1 MTKEL
6 KCVGK
11 SVPLRKAE
19 ELATGKAQFVD
30 DMAAELQVKVLGSP
44 YPHAMIKSIDTSE
57 AEKLEGVEA
66 VLTYKDVP
74 KRPMPR
80 LAARALYILDP
91 HLRHVGDEVAA
102 VAATSKAIAEEALDL
117 IKVEY
122 EVLPA
127 VFDPE
132 EAAKPDAS
140 QLYPEGNVYGVHH
153 EMIVEKGTYEPTLI
167 SYGDVEKGFAEADV
181 IVEDVFEVNP
191 QVHAALEPYVCI
203 AEWRGDELT
212 LWNPN
217 QVPYEVRDGIS
228 YALGMPESKV
238 RVLSDF
244 VGGGFG
250 GKYLARYQGIAALLS
265 KKANGKRTKYLLTR
279 EEALTHCRRYFARIY
294 IKIGA
299 KKDGKFTAISVKSY
313 ADLGG
318 YGNVFGNSFF
328 WGGMPCCAYN
338 AENQKW
344 EGWDVHTNHFTA
356 QPYRTVQVPAMS
368 FSEEQV
374 IDQIAEKLGLDPIE
388 IRLKNVAETGDES
401 PYKPWVD
408 NDPGYPRGKLINFPS
423 KKILREVMEKIEWKK
438 KWKGYGKPIA
448 VDGSKLRTL
457 GIVYSGYDGGLVM
470 DGFTSMALAMNKDGS
485 VNIMSGT
492 QNMGQGPDTTLCQ
505 LIAEF
510 FDIPLGDVNIL
521 THDTNIGQYDLL
533 GARASRELTTGGRLL
548 LQAAEKIKQQVREF
562 ASNILEVKP
571 EEIEI
576 GGKKAYVKE
585 YPDRS
590 VPFSKI
596 LTTSITASAQ
606 GPMGSSFAPVQPG
619 VKTANCMV
627 QAAEVEVDR
636 ETGEVKVLKVVTGNC
651 PGRMINPT
659 IVKGQY
665 TGGAVQALGMALQEE
680 FKYDEKNSIYLHSSY
695 VDYRVPR
702 AMDAPVVENVVIEE
716 PVDLPPEQGIPYGA
730 QGVGELGHWGG
741 PAVMA
746 SALYNAIGVRLK
758 SSPMTGEKI
767 LAAIK
772 QKEGRN

>member
-1 MTKEL
+1 MTQEL

-11 SVPLRKAE
+11 SVPLRRAE

-30 DMAAELQVKVLGSP
+30 DIAAELHVKVLGSP
-44 YPHAMIKSIDTSE
+44 YSHAMIKSIDTSE

-74 KRPMPR
+74 QR
-80 LAARALYILDP
+80 LLLRGCARNCYILDP

-102 VAATSKAIAEEALDL
+102 VAATSKEIAEKALDF

-127 VFDPE
+127 VYDPE
-132 EAAKPDAS
+132 EAAKEDAPK
-140 QLYPEGNVYGVHH
+140 LYDDGNIFGPLVEQGVGLNLP
-153 EMIVEKGTYEPTLI
+153 MVL
-167 SYGDVEKGFAEADV
+167 SWGDVEKGFAEADV

-191 QVHAALEPYVCI
+191 QVHSALEPYVCI
-203 AEWRGDELT
+203 AEWKGDELT
-212 LWNPN
+212 LWNAVQCPW
-217 QVPYEVRDGIS
+217 EVRDGIS
-228 YALGMPESKV
+228 NALGMPESKV
-238 RVLSDF
+238 RIISDF

-250 GKYLARYQGIAALLS
+250 GKYLDRYQGYTALLS
-265 KKANGKRTKYLLTR
+265 KKAQGKKTKYVATR
-279 EEALTHCRRYFARIY
+279 EEALTKSKRCVSKMYV
-294 IKIGA
+294 KLGA
-299 KKDGKFTAISVKSY
+299 KKDGTLTSLSFKGY

-318 YGNVFGNSFF
+318 YGSWFGFAEF
-328 WGGMPCCAYN
+328 WGGVPATMYN
-338 AENQKW
+338 WKNVW
-344 EGWDVHTNHFTA
+344 VEGWDVHTNHFTS
-356 QPYRTVQVPAMS
+356 QPYRTVQVPYTIFAT
-368 FSEEQV
+368 EQV
-374 IDQIAEKLGLDPIE
+374 VDEVAEKLGLDPTE
-388 IRLKNVAETGDES
+388 IRLKNMPETGEMN
-401 PYKPWVD
+401 PVEPWKD
-408 NDPGYPRGKLINFPS
+408 NPGRYPRAKLVNYPT

-438 KWKGYGKPIA
+438 KWKGYGEPIA
-448 VDGSKLRTL
+448 IDGTKRRAL
-457 GIVYSGYDGGLVM
+457 GIVYGSYDGGLNF
-470 DGFTSMALAMNKDGS
+470 DGFMTMALAMNKDGS

-505 LIAEF
+505 LVAEF
-510 FDIPLGDVNIL
+510 LDIPLGDVNIL
-521 THDTNIGQYDLL
+521 THDTNTGQYDFF

-548 LQAAEKIKQQVREF
+548 LQAAEKIKQQVREI

-585 YPDRS
+585 YPERS
-590 VPFSKI
+590 VPLSKI

-606 GPMGSSFAPVQPG
+606 GPAGSVVPEPVPG
-619 VKTANCMV
+619 TKVLNAMIA
-627 QAAEVEVDR
+627 AAEVEVDS

-651 PGRMINPT
+651 PGRMINPM

-665 TGGAVQALGMALQEE
+665 TGGMVQALGMALQEE
-680 FKYDEKNSIYLHSSY
+680 FNYDEKNSVYPHASY

-702 AMDAPVVENVVIEE
+702 AMDAPLVENIIIEE
-716 PVDLPPEQGIPYGA
+716 PVDLPPHEGTPYGA

-772 QKEGRN
+772 QKEGSK